1 MGHGILSLCPF
12 CQFFDTFQ
20 IWRPMKT
27 TSQNKYRPTFT
38 APQLARILHL
48 AQESYINA
56 HTADICQIDRV
67 IVQTLA
73 PFIAKIESG
82 VKEAAYALMPRTPIH
97 DLLGFE
103 INPGA
108 KQKETVQNKVAYN
121 AACYKI
127 YSENPA
133 RCTVVQIEAAREH
146 MYVNDLMSAT
156 QEKMYISTYR
166 ISLNSL

>member
-1 MGHGILSLCPF
+1 MGLGILSLCPF

-56 HTADICQIDRV
+56 HTADICPLDRV

-82 VKEAAYALMPRTPIH
+82 VKEAAYNTVPRIPIH

-108 KQKETVQNKVAYN
+108 EQKETVVQDKVAYN
-121 AACYKI
+121 AACYKM

-133 RCTVVQIEAAREH
+133 RITVKQIEAAREH

-156 QEKMYISTYR
+156 QEQLYEKLITE
-166 ISLNSL
+166 